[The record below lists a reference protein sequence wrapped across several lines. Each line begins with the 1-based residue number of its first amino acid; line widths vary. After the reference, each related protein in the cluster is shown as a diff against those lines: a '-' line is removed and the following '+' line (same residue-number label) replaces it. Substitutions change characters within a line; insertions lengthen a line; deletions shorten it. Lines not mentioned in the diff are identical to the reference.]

1 MNNYF
6 FFFFDVS
13 TRSTFDFVT
22 NSLRMDVKAKKK
34 SAGILLFFSLKKS
47 FYLPDRFGEIKLP
60 SRIN

>member
-6 FFFFDVS
+6 FFFLMFPQDTPV
-13 TRSTFDFVT
+13 DFVT

-34 SAGILLFFSLKKS
+34 SAGILLFLSLKKS